1 MPDASHPQP
10 PRPLDWNRAFAAL
23 PQEAPP
29 AQAWDTL
36 SARLEARRR
45 TRRWP
50 AWLALA
56 ATLALLAL
64 LPLQQAG
71 DEPANGATAPGAAQ
85 VATAQRPAAS
95 TGVREPPVATAHV
108 ATTTAIANPDAG
120 TPPAS
125 TPDEAARILPS
136 NVPAQAIAKAAPQP
150 SPQPSP
156 KRVRATAAPATD
168 IASADA
174 TAEHPVAQDAA
185 SALQPL
191 YAESAQL
198 ETLLALARDDRV
210 ASASAVVVADAL
222 DAQVAGIDASLSD
235 PAVDDARR
243 LQLWQARVDALRQA
257 VGFEGTQR
265 LLVSQGRGDA
275 LLASVD

>member
-10 PRPLDWNRAFAAL
+10 PRPPDWSRAFAAL

-29 AQAWDTL
+29 QRAWDTL
-36 SARLEARRR
+36 SARLDARR

-56 ATLALLAL
+56 AALALVAL
-64 LPLQQAG
+64 LPLRQVDDA
-71 DEPANGATAPGAAQ
+71 PANGTRAPGATQTASARQ
-85 VATAQRPAAS
+85 QAAPADVRKQPIVAPRAATA
-95 TGVREPPVATAHV
+95 TA
-108 ATTTAIANPDAG
+108 NQDAE

-125 TPDEAARILPS
+125 THGEAARIPPS
-136 NVPAQAIAKAAPQP
+136 TAPARAIAKATPRPSLQP
-150 SPQPSP
+150 VP
-156 KRVRATAAPATD
+156 KRVRATPATA
-168 IASADA
+168 IAS
-174 TAEHPVAQDAA
+174 EDAA
-185 SALQPL
+185 AEPAASQRAVSELQPL

-198 ETLLALARDDRV
+198 EALLALARDDRV

-235 PAVDDARR
+235 PATNDMQR

>member
-10 PRPLDWNRAFAAL
+10 PRPLDWSRAFAAL

-56 ATLALLAL
+56 AALALLAL
-64 LPLQQAG
+64 LPLRQAG
-71 DEPANGATAPGAAQ
+71 DAPANGATTPGAAQ
-85 VATAQRPAAS
+85 VATAQRPAVP
-95 TGVREPPVATAHV
+95 TDVREQPIVAPQAATATADPGADMPPVA
-108 ATTTAIANPDAG
+108 
-120 TPPAS
+120 
-125 TPDEAARILPS
+125 TPDEAARTLPS
-136 NVPAQAIAKAAPQP
+136 SVPAQAIAKATPQP
-150 SPQPSP
+150 SPQPAP
-156 KRVRATAAPATD
+156 KRTRATAAPTTD

-174 TAEHPVAQDAA
+174 AAELAAPQSAA

-198 ETLLALARDDRV
+198 EALLALARDDRV